1 MGLEQQMQR
10 TAAER
15 RSGGGDTW
23 YRGIGVGLALASIGT
38 GGFTLLWRYIAAA
51 SFRPTVAT
59 GNVPDTLGL
68 ATTGGRFLE

>member
-1 MGLEQQMQR
+1 MQR

-51 SFRPTVAT
+51 SSPPRRPATVAT

-68 ATTGGRFLE
+68 ATTGGRFLK